1 MSAAIAIYGRLGSD
15 PAGRQSQA
23 GNPWATVSIAVDLGK
38 GDDEATMWFSVIAFG
53 RVAETLCRHR
63 KGDLLSVSGRL
74 QLNRRTDRDGA
85 ERETLQVVAD
95 AMFSARSVRPGGGR
109 GTARPTTS
117 KIEDSDHE

>member
-38 GDDEATMWFSVIAFG
+38 GDDEATMWFNVIAFG

-74 QLNRRTDRDGA
+74 QLNRWTDRDGA

-95 AMFSARSVRPGGGR
+95 AIVSARSVRPSGGR
-109 GTARPTTS
+109 RSASPNTEEHAA
-117 KIEDSDHE
+117 